1 MCAICQCFKIMNKS
15 NFLTFLLIPT
25 IIGIEI
31 NSETIHFTNSPQ
43 HLLTRNN
50 FTAYKLNIQGSS
62 EPITIIEANSYDREN
77 QGITSRTLNIDRND
91 NIVKSTLGLRI
102 IEADNLNEESD
113 VTGDETIVSQKKTV
127 YSPVLLK
134 KFLKDYAERIN
145 GASTTMKNKLNELA
159 HIKYSSKTDEDSQ
172 SEDKHGSDFDLRK
185 NYHPYNDRDGWVT
198 LEPIPWSSSK
208 VSKWHS
214 NKKPY
219 KPTPWN
225 EYEDKSQEYPLR
237 PKPPQYYDSVE
248 MDDFYDNRPSSTN
261 KPLIYPRPWNTNNY
275 DDDIDRPIYNSPR
288 PQNNNKPPYY
298 DSFYDNFKPQ
308 QSHDKPWNDDIISD
322 NRPSDFP
329 DFPPQE
335 NKPPIYEKPY
345 YYEQPQH
352 FNTNRRPPPPSLD
365 SYASGSSIS
374 HSSVPS
380 TYPAN
385 GNGEWVLISTT
396 KGYHNNKR
404 HGKRAVV
411 YNTTNS
417 QGLTVLPENNNFNK
431 VSSAYSGLIEIA
443 NSPSY
448 KKQNLNKISTTAYGG
463 LIEVAPSAETLDDT
477 VDKKKI
483 KNASIKRKATI
494 KKIQMSRNSQDS
506 TAMFAAVSAGMVPA
520 LVAMAMPMVLGKRK
534 KRDLFNITMTPNDYE
549 DSIPRNYRL

>member
-1 MCAICQCFKIMNKS
+1 MNKT

-43 HLLTRNN
+43 HLLTTNN
-50 FTAYKLNIQGSS
+50 FTTYKLNVQGS
-62 EPITIIEANSYDREN
+62 EPITIIEANSYDSREN

-91 NIVKSTLGLRI
+91 NVVKSTLGLRI
-102 IEADNLNEESD
+102 IDADNLNEESVD
-113 VTGDETIVSQKKTV
+113 GDETIVSQKKTV
-127 YSPVLLK
+127 YSPILLK
-134 KFLKDYAERIN
+134 KFLKDYADRIN
-145 GASTTMKNKLNELA
+145 GASSTMKNKLNDLA
-159 HIKYSSKTDEDSQ
+159 HIKYSSKTDEDLP
-172 SEDKHGSDFDLRK
+172 SEDKHVSDFDLRK

-208 VSKWHS
+208 VSKWHP

-219 KPTPWN
+219 KATPWN
-225 EYEDKSQEYPLR
+225 EYEDKSQEYPMR

-248 MDDFYDNRPSSTN
+248 MDDFYDNRPPHSTN
-261 KPLIYPRPWNTNNY
+261 KPSVYPRPWNTNNY
-275 DDDIDRPIYNSPR
+275 DDEIERPNSYSSR
-288 PQNNNKPPYY
+288 PPVNNNNYNNQKPPYY

-308 QSHDKPWNDDIISD
+308 SNDKPWNDDIISD

-329 DFPPQE
+329 DFLQE
-335 NKPPIYEKPY
+335 NKPIYEKPF
-345 YYEQPQH
+345 YYEPPNHNQQQH
-352 FNTNRRPPPPSLD
+352 FNTNRRPPSSD

-374 HSSVPS
+374 HSTVPGS
-380 TYPAN
+380 YPSS

-404 HGKRAVV
+404 HGKRAVI
-411 YNTTNS
+411 YNATNH
-417 QGLTVLPENNNFNK
+417 QGLTVIPEKNNFNK

-443 NSPSY
+443 NSPD
-448 KKQNLNKISTTAYGG
+448 KNLNKISTAYGG
-463 LIEVAPSAETLDDT
+463 LIEVAPSAETIENS
-477 VDKKKI
+477 VDKNKI
-483 KNASIKRKATI
+483 KNATIKRKANI

-506 TAMFAAVSAGMVPA
+506 TAMFAAVGAGMVPA

-534 KRDLFNITMTPNDYE
+534 KRDLLNITKTPNDYE

>member
-1 MCAICQCFKIMNKS
+1 MNKS

-43 HLLTRNN
+43 HLLTTNN
-50 FTAYKLNIQGSS
+50 FTTYKLNVQGS
-62 EPITIIEANSYDREN
+62 EPITIIEANPREN

-91 NIVKSTLGLRI
+91 KNFVKSTLGLRI
-102 IEADNLNEESD
+102 IDADNLNEESVD
-113 VTGDETIVSQKKTV
+113 GDETIVSQKKTV
-127 YSPVLLK
+127 YSPILLK
-134 KFLKDYAERIN
+134 KFLKDYADRIN
-145 GASTTMKNKLNELA
+145 GASSTMKNKLNDLA
-159 HIKYSSKTDEDSQ
+159 HIKYSSKTNDDLP

-208 VSKWHS
+208 VSKWHP

-219 KPTPWN
+219 KATPWN
-225 EYEDKSQEYPLR
+225 EYEDKSQEYPMR

-248 MDDFYDNRPSSTN
+248 MDDFYDNRPHSTN
-261 KPLIYPRPWNTNNY
+261 KPSVYPRPWNTNNY
-275 DDDIDRPIYNSPR
+275 DDDERPNSYSSR
-288 PQNNNKPPYY
+288 PPVNNNNYNNQKPPAYY

-308 QSHDKPWNDDIISD
+308 SNDKPWNDDIISD

-329 DFPPQE
+329 DFPQE
-335 NKPPIYEKPY
+335 NKPTYEKPY
-345 YYEQPQH
+345 YYEQNQHNQQQH
-352 FNTNRRPPPPSLD
+352 FNTNRRPSPSFD

-374 HSSVPS
+374 HSSVPGS
-380 TYPAN
+380 YPSS

-404 HGKRAVV
+404 HGKRAAV
-411 YNTTNS
+411 YNATNH
-417 QGLTVLPENNNFNK
+417 QGLTVIPDKTNFNK

-443 NSPSY
+443 NSPD
-448 KKQNLNKISTTAYGG
+448 KNLNKISTAYGG
-463 LIEVAPSAETLDDT
+463 LIEVAPSVETLENII
-477 VDKKKI
+477 DKNKI
-483 KNASIKRKATI
+483 KNAIVKRKTNI

-506 TAMFAAVSAGMVPA
+506 TAMFAAVGAGMVPA

-534 KRDLFNITMTPNDYE
+534 KRDLLNITKTPNDYE

>member
-1 MCAICQCFKIMNKS
+1 MNKT

-43 HLLTRNN
+43 HLLTTNN
-50 FTAYKLNIQGSS
+50 FTTYKLNVQGS
-62 EPITIIEANSYDREN
+62 EPITIIEANSYDSREN

-91 NIVKSTLGLRI
+91 NVVKSTLGLRI
-102 IEADNLNEESD
+102 IDADNLNEESVD
-113 VTGDETIVSQKKTV
+113 GDETIVSQKKTV
-127 YSPVLLK
+127 YSPILLK
-134 KFLKDYAERIN
+134 KFLKDYADRIN
-145 GASTTMKNKLNELA
+145 GASSTMKNKLNDLA
-159 HIKYSSKTDEDSQ
+159 HIKYSSKTDEDLP

-208 VSKWHS
+208 VSKWHP

-219 KPTPWN
+219 KATPWN
-225 EYEDKSQEYPLR
+225 EYEDKSQEYPMR

-248 MDDFYDNRPSSTN
+248 MDDFYDNRPPHSTN
-261 KPLIYPRPWNTNNY
+261 KPSVYPRPWNTNNY
-275 DDDIDRPIYNSPR
+275 DDEIERPNSYSSR
-288 PQNNNKPPYY
+288 PPVNNNNYNNQKPPYY

-308 QSHDKPWNDDIISD
+308 SNDKPWNDDIISD

-329 DFPPQE
+329 DFPQE
-335 NKPPIYEKPY
+335 NKPIYEKPF
-345 YYEQPQH
+345 YYEPPNHNQQQH
-352 FNTNRRPPPPSLD
+352 FNTNRRPPSSD

-374 HSSVPS
+374 HSSVPGS
-380 TYPAN
+380 YPSS

-411 YNTTNS
+411 YNATNH
-417 QGLTVLPENNNFNK
+417 QGLTVIPEKNNFNK

-443 NSPSY
+443 NSPD
-448 KKQNLNKISTTAYGG
+448 KNLNKISTAYDG
-463 LIEVAPSAETLDDT
+463 LIEVAPSAETIENS
-477 VDKKKI
+477 VDKNKI
-483 KNASIKRKATI
+483 KNATIKRKANI

-506 TAMFAAVSAGMVPA
+506 TAMFAAVGAGMVPA

-534 KRDLFNITMTPNDYE
+534 KRDLLNITKTPNDYE